1 MAATAQ
7 RSPKER
13 RRPSP
18 YRVLVYYAVI
28 IALLIGIAL
37 WDDEDRYSV
46 PLAVIS
52 AGVVAASYVHVIRVA
67 RKEAREE
74 LRQGARGYLRSSG
87 SMD

>member
-7 RSPKER
+7 RSPRER

-67 RKEAREE
+67 ENNKEREMMAHFE
-74 LRQGARGYLRSSG
+74 RHVNRQRNL
-87 SMD
+87 